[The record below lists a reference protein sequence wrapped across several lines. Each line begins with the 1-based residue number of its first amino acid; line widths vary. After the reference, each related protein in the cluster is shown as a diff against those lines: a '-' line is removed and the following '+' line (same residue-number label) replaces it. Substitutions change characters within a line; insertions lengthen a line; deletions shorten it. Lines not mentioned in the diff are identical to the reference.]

1 MNEHIAIRFDISSL
15 GIRLLYR
22 DLGYT
27 MNGCL
32 TGLVAITAGCATVDT
47 WAAVV
52 IGMFAGLFYLMGSH
66 LLVRL
71 RIDDAV
77 DAIPV
82 HMIGGAWGVIST
94 GLFSNPDRMEVAF
107 GLGEH
112 AGWFYEWGRGSGDF
126 TFIGIQLIAVLFI
139 FAWTSVTMGSFFY
152 VLNMFGLFRI
162 SRLEEE
168 VGMDISRHKG
178 SCYNYE
184 DGSAP
189 VDKVN
194 ELNTS
199 RRNKAISLDDSNRA
213 PDEPK
218 QDGEEQ
224 AAA

>member
-1 MNEHIAIRFDISSL
+1 
-15 GIRLLYR
+15 
-22 DLGYT
+22 

-52 IGMFAGLFYLMGSH
+52 IGMFAGLFYLLGSR

-112 AGWFYEWGRGSGDF
+112 AGWFYEWGQGSGDF
-126 TFIGIQLIAVLFI
+126 TLLGIQLLAVLFI
-139 FAWTSVTMGSFFY
+139 FAWASITMGVFFY
-152 VLNMFGLFRI
+152 VLNVFGLFRI

-178 SCYNYE
+178 ACYNYE

-199 RRNKAISLDDSNRA
+199 RRNKAISLDGSNTPAER
-213 PDEPK
+213 K
-218 QDGEEQ
+218 GDGDEQ